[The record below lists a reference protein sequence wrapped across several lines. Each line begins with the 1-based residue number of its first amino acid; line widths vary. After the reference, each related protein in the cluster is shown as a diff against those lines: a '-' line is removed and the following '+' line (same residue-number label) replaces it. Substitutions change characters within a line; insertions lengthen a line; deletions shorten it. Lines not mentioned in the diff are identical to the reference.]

1 MLPIARIIKFYK
13 LSTLGYTGLILL
25 LLTLCSCSRE
35 QLDSARLKIFL
46 NQGSNLVGVTK
57 DSLFEYYN
65 SYGITLTD
73 NWRNYSLPDSI
84 LKESYTCTFNGSEGF
99 KTYDYFIQGN
109 IVKQIK
115 IQEASFWEYLI
126 KGWKNK
132 KSNDE
137 LIFVLIFIVFMVW
150 VFITLKNW
158 IKRNKSF

>member
-84 LKESYTCTFNGSEGF
+84 LKESYTFTFNGSDRVARRRPRGPHHGRRGGPGPAAFARGRPARGHDRGRLAHLPGTRAGF
-99 KTYDYFIQGN
+99 HRAGQ
-109 IVKQIK
+109 
-115 IQEASFWEYLI
+115 AC
-126 KGWKNK
+126 
-132 KSNDE
+132 
-137 LIFVLIFIVFMVW
+137 
-150 VFITLKNW
+150 
-158 IKRNKSF
+158 